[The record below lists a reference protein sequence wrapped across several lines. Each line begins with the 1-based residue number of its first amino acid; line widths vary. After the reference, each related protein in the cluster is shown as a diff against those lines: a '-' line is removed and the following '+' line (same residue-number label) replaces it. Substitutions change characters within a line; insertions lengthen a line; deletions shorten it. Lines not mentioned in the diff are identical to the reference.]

1 MSKTELH
8 KRYRDYLHKFK
19 LGVDFTVDE
28 TTWIKKSK
36 LKQLALS
43 QGYALKEISRALKA
57 LTDDVDVGTVWHSKD
72 RTEYI
77 CLYEMTDKERRQREE
92 DVAWFASLPG

>member
-1 MSKTELH
+1 MSKPDLH
-8 KRYRDYLHKFK
+8 TRLRNYLSQFKF
-19 LGVDFTVDE
+19 GIDFTEDE
-28 TTWIKKSK
+28 TTWIKKGR

-57 LTDDVDVGTVWHSKD
+57 LTDDVDVATVWHSKD

-77 CLYEMTDKERRQREE
+77 CLYEMTDKERQQHIE
-92 DVAWFASLPG
+92 DVEWFDKLPG